1 VAVTTP
7 SISCPDKV
15 LEASSPAPCCPS
27 RISLGIHLPA
37 RDRGPTVVTDPASS
51 RDGVPGAQYLD
62 ASRVVAGMAV
72 FGRGRVTELTVP
84 RIVVLALLG
93 GGFITTG
100 ALFSVLLG
108 TGIEPVGARKL
119 IEGFAFS
126 AGFFFIVL
134 SEAVL
139 FTEAN
144 VVLPA
149 TLLSDRRIWPKVLRF
164 WALAWLGNLAGAWLF
179 GNLIA
184 VAQLYPAEVLGS
196 LSETVDGKLAYRQLG
211 GAANW
216 WRLVLSGILAN
227 WLVGMAAFFAFMGRT
242 IIGKYIPVL
251 LAVMLFVAA
260 GFQHSPA
267 NMGFFALFIAHGG
280 DLDWV
285 TALGWNIIPAGIGN
299 VIGAALLVAIP
310 YWFVFHPTADQ
321 RR

>member
-1 VAVTTP
+1 VV
-7 SISCPDKV
+7 D
-15 LEASSPAPCCPS
+15 PAP
-27 RISLGIHLPA
+27 
-37 RDRGPTVVTDPASS
+37 S
-51 RDGVPGAQYLD
+51 RDGAPDAQYLD
-62 ASRVVAGMAV
+62 ASRVVSGMAV
-72 FGRGRVTELTVP
+72 FGRGRVAELTAP

-108 TGIEPVGARKL
+108 TGIETAGVKKL

-126 AGFFFIVL
+126 AGFFFVVL

-149 TLLSDRRIWPKVLRF
+149 TLLSDRRIWPRVLRF

-184 VAQLYPAEVLGS
+184 VAQLYPAEVVGTLA
-196 LSETVDGKLAYRQLG
+196 ETVEGKLAYRELG
-211 GAANW
+211 GVANW

-242 IIGKYIPVL
+242 IIGKYVPVL

-267 NMGFFALFIAHGG
+267 NMGFFSLFIAHGG
-280 DLDWV
+280 EVGWG
-285 TALGWNIIPAGIGN
+285 TALGWNIVPAGIGN
-299 VIGAALLVAIP
+299 MIGAVTLVAIP
-310 YWFVFHPTADQ
+310 YWYVFRPPADEL
-321 RR
+321 R

>member
-1 VAVTTP
+1 MV
-7 SISCPDKV
+7 
-15 LEASSPAPCCPS
+15 
-27 RISLGIHLPA
+27 
-37 RDRGPTVVTDPASS
+37 DPVPS
-51 RDGVPGAQYLD
+51 RDGAPDAQYLD
-62 ASRVVAGMAV
+62 ASRVVSGMAV
-72 FGRGRVTELTVP
+72 FGQGRVAELTAP

-93 GGFITTG
+93 GGFITAG

-108 TGIEPVGARKL
+108 TGIETAGVKKL
-119 IEGFAFS
+119 VEGFAFS
-126 AGFFFIVL
+126 AGFFFVVL

-149 TLLSDRRIWPKVLRF
+149 TLLSDRRIWPRVLRF
-164 WALAWLGNLAGAWLF
+164 WALAWVGNLAGAWLF

-184 VAQLYPAEVLGS
+184 LAQLYPTEVVSTLG
-196 LSETVDGKLAYRQLG
+196 ETVDGKLAYRELG

-216 WRLVLSGILAN
+216 WRLILSGILAN

-267 NMGFFALFIAHGG
+267 NMGFFSLFIAHGG
-280 DLDWV
+280 DLGWG

-299 VIGAALLVAIP
+299 MIGAATLVAIP
-310 YWFVFHPTADQ
+310 YWYVF
-321 RR
+321 RRPSDELR

>member
-1 VAVTTP
+1 MA
-7 SISCPDKV
+7 D
-15 LEASSPAPCCPS
+15 PAPE
-27 RISLGIHLPA
+27 
-37 RDRGPTVVTDPASS
+37 
-51 RDGVPGAQYLD
+51 RDGVPDPQYLD
-62 ASRVVAGMAV
+62 ASRVVTGMAV
-72 FGRGRVTELTVP
+72 FGRGRVAELTVP
-84 RIVVLALLG
+84 RILVLAVLG

-108 TGIEPVGARKL
+108 TGIEPAGTRML

-126 AGFFFIVL
+126 AGFFFVVL

-144 VVLPA
+144 VVMPA
-149 TLLSDRRIWPKVLRF
+149 TLLTDRRIWPRVLRF
-164 WALAWLGNLAGAWLF
+164 WALAWLGNLAGAWLL
-179 GNLIA
+179 GNLVA
-184 VAQLYPAEVLGS
+184 VAQVSPGEVLAG
-196 LSETVDGKLAYRQLG
+196 LGETVDAKLAHQQLG

-267 NMGFFALFIAHGG
+267 NMGFFSLYIAHGG
-280 DLDWV
+280 DLDWL
-285 TALGWNIIPAGIGN
+285 TALGWNIIPVGIGN
-299 VIGAALLVAIP
+299 MLGAALLVSIP
-310 YWFVFHPTADQ
+310 YWYVFQHPAAASSTSA
-321 RR
+321 